1 MRGVITA
8 PLDRGLGRMDPSLE
22 SETAELEITAL
33 IEGLSPRKRLVDPEH
48 VRALADVFDQLPPV
62 VVHAPTSQLIDGAH
76 RLRAAASLGHRTITA
91 GVFPGAG
98 QEAPIR
104 GGWLNIM

>member
-8 PLDRGLGRMDPSLE
+8 PFGRGLRRMDASDE
-22 SETAELEITAL
+22 GETVELEITAL

-62 VVHAPTSQLIDGAH
+62 VVHAPTNQLIDGAH

-91 GVFPGAG
+91 VKVPGSG